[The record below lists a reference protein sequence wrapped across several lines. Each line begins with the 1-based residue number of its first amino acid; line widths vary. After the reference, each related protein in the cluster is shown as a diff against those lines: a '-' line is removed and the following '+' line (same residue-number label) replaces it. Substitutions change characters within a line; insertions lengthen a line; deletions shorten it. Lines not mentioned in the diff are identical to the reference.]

1 MLFSKKMAIDF
12 RFDFAQFIT
21 QNKLFS
27 IKQRNLI
34 SKKEGGRT

>member
-27 IKQRNLI
+27 NREN
-34 SKKEGGRT
+34 

>member
-12 RFDFAQFIT
+12 RFGFAQFIT

-27 IKQRNLI
+27 NR
-34 SKKEGGRT
+34 ET